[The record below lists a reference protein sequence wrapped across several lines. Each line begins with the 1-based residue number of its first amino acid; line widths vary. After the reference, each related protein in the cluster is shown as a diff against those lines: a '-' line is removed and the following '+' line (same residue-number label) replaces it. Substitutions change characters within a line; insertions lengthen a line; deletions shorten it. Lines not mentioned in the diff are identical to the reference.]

1 MNHFEL
7 VESRLHLIMLELRSQ
22 SHLSNYFGGE
32 TLSLDEELENIREY
46 IEDAGEYGIAY
57 ESIVSLLENAP
68 FVLTSKAAVSLLEV
82 GLLLGYKSDKPCD
95 VLYNC
100 RSTD

>member
-7 VESRLHLIMLELRSQ
+7 VESRLYLILLELRSQ
-22 SHLSNYFGGE
+22 SHLSNYFGGA

-57 ESIVSLLENAP
+57 EGMVSLLENAP
-68 FVLTSKAAVSLLEV
+68 SNAALALLEV
-82 GLLLGYKSDKPCD
+82 GLLLGYKSGKPFK
-95 VLYNC
+95 
-100 RSTD
+100 

>member
-7 VESRLHLIMLELRSQ
+7 VESRLYLILLELRSQ
-22 SHLSNYFGGE
+22 SHLSNYFGGA

-57 ESIVSLLENAP
+57 EGMVSLLENARMP
-68 FVLTSKAAVSLLEV
+68 LS
-82 GLLLGYKSDKPCD
+82 
-95 VLYNC
+95 
-100 RSTD
+100 

>member
-7 VESRLHLIMLELRSQ
+7 VESRLYLILLELRSQ
-22 SHLSNYFGGE
+22 SHLSNYFGGA

-57 ESIVSLLENAP
+57 DSIVSLLENAP
-68 FVLTSKAAVSLLEV
+68 FVLTSNAALALLEV
-82 GLLLGYKSDKPCD
+82 GLLLGYKSGKPFK
-95 VLYNC
+95 
-100 RSTD
+100 